1 MQLHHIKRVI
11 AIDHRDCGA
20 AKIAYGDAKVANPK
34 IETETHRAALAE
46 FRKEMGARHPAL
58 KVETYLMSVN
68 GRVEMLM

>member
-1 MQLHHIKRVI
+1 MPSDTSVDEALDRV
-11 AIDHRDCGA
+11 DLLEERVA
-20 AKIAYGDAKVANPK
+20 ALTRELEN
-34 IETETHRAALAE
+34 HRAALAE